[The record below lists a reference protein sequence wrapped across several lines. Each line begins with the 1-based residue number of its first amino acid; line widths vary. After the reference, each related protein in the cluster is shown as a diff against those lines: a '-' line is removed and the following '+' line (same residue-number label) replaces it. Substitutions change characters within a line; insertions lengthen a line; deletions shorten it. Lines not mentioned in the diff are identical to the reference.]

1 MPGGTVA
8 SSPRA
13 AKKPAARPPADATA
27 GLTGKAAQQ
36 ALQDHIMKSGTSD
49 VKKIDRLRRASLQA
63 DSAGPSAQSA
73 QAANAAMMAAAMAEV
88 DDEEEEEE
96 DDEDASADG
105 SVAVTFTEAGTLG
118 LKFTPNKQ
126 TGNIEL
132 LAVNPGTQAERH
144 PQLKA
149 GLILRS
155 VAGASVSGKSY
166 QEVLGL
172 IKAGGRPLEM
182 SFVPGGTVASSPRA
196 PQLRVPSNA
205 VTATFSVAGPL
216 GLRFKPN
223 NASKTIELLSINPG
237 SQAER
242 GHANLQAGMTLY
254 AVNDAA
260 VSGKPYQ
267 DVLQLI
273 KSTGRPLKLTFVPA
287 RSEAQTRPQ
296 QAPAPAPV
304 AYVPTAPKQKPE
316 AGIAGD
322 VTVTFTKQG
331 PLGVKFVSRGSN
343 VIILSIGPGS
353 QASEHR
359 TLRPGLTVVSVSG
372 RSIAGM
378 TYEQVIALIR
388 GASRPTQIAFTS
400 QPAAG
405 PAGGAVSNSPRLLN
419 AVMEELTSWLDLR
432 GAGQYAPGVQ
442 DAFQKGKYPP
452 ETWIAELADMD
463 DEELAVFLDAVRRA
477 ELPGS
482 ARTVKG
488 PNGGF
493 RELPT
498 GPDGRVMDQ
507 AEKDRRAS
515 HVDRFYQCQKRG
527 RVRDLESGLRGL
539 GLLQYAA
546 GLRDRG
552 VTNSTE
558 LATLFLKLGDEDVQS
573 RSDLFVAHGIRDP
586 EHQAQICEW
595 IGLETRD
602 LPPALTIV
610 SPPAS
615 RDEAVGDS
623 LSARTSS
630 PPISVTFTEPGS
642 LGIRLIPHGSNC
654 VIKEI
659 IDGTQAA
666 RCPQLVPNLVLTN
679 VSGQP
684 CAGLSYKQTLALLK
698 AAARPVSLLFVQP
711 GGTISPKTMNST
723 IQQQEED
730 EVRGSPSVQ
739 GKRRQ
744 SAEEVRAGQKEEE
757 QELDKP
763 IDIVVTFT
771 EPGSLGITFGAGS
784 DTPNGQA
791 TTPPYIKALRPGGM
805 AAACGKLR
813 EKLFLVKVNSERVQ
827 SYSSAIS
834 AIKGAG
840 RPLTLIFSTGA
851 LITPVL
857 MSALSLYT

>member
-1 MPGGTVA
+1 
-8 SSPRA
+8 
-13 AKKPAARPPADATA
+13 
-27 GLTGKAAQQ
+27 
-36 ALQDHIMKSGTSD
+36 
-49 VKKIDRLRRASLQA
+49 
-63 DSAGPSAQSA
+63 
-73 QAANAAMMAAAMAEV
+73 
-88 DDEEEEEE
+88 
-96 DDEDASADG
+96 
-105 SVAVTFTEAGTLG
+105 
-118 LKFTPNKQ
+118 
-126 TGNIEL
+126 
-132 LAVNPGTQAERH
+132 
-144 PQLKA
+144 
-149 GLILRS
+149 
-155 VAGASVSGKSY
+155 
-166 QEVLGL
+166 
-172 IKAGGRPLEM
+172 
-182 SFVPGGTVASSPRA
+182 
-196 PQLRVPSNA
+196 
-205 VTATFSVAGPL
+205 
-216 GLRFKPN
+216 
-223 NASKTIELLSINPG
+223 
-237 SQAER
+237 
-242 GHANLQAGMTLY
+242 
-254 AVNDAA
+254 
-260 VSGKPYQ
+260 
-267 DVLQLI
+267 
-273 KSTGRPLKLTFVPA
+273 
-287 RSEAQTRPQ
+287 
-296 QAPAPAPV
+296 
-304 AYVPTAPKQKPE
+304 
-316 AGIAGD
+316 
-322 VTVTFTKQG
+322 
-331 PLGVKFVSRGSN
+331 
-343 VIILSIGPGS
+343 
-353 QASEHR
+353 
-359 TLRPGLTVVSVSG
+359 
-372 RSIAGM
+372 
-378 TYEQVIALIR
+378 
-388 GASRPTQIAFTS
+388 
-400 QPAAG
+400 
-405 PAGGAVSNSPRLLN
+405 
-419 AVMEELTSWLDLR
+419 
-432 GAGQYAPGVQ
+432 
-442 DAFQKGKYPP
+442 
-452 ETWIAELADMD
+452 
-463 DEELAVFLDAVRRA
+463 
-477 ELPGS
+477 
-482 ARTVKG
+482 
-488 PNGGF
+488 
-493 RELPT
+493 
-498 GPDGRVMDQ
+498 
-507 AEKDRRAS
+507 
-515 HVDRFYQCQKRG
+515 
-527 RVRDLESGLRGL
+527 
-539 GLLQYAA
+539 
-546 GLRDRG
+546 

-642 LGIRLIPHGSNC
+642 LGIRLVPHGSNC

-659 IDGTQAA
+659 IGGTQAA

-684 CAGLSYKQTLALLK
+684 CAGLSYEQTLALLK

-757 QELDKP
+757 QELDEP

-857 MSALSLYT
+857 LSALSLYT